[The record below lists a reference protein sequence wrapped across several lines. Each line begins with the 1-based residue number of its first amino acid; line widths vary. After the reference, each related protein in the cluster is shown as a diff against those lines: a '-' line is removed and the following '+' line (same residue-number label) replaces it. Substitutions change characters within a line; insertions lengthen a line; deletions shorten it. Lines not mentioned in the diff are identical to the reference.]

1 MDVEQ
6 AYQQTL
12 DDLFSFVDY
21 SLVRSFRFTESKF
34 DLSRMRRLL
43 VRLGNPQANYPV
55 LHVAGTKG
63 KGSVSALCANALR
76 ASGYRVGMYTSPHLH
91 DYAERI
97 QVDGQSIAH
106 AELVELF
113 AEIRPA
119 VDEIAELTTFE
130 ITTALAFLYFARR
143 GVTVAVVEVGLG
155 GRLDATNVV
164 EPLVSILT
172 TLSYDHMAVLGDT
185 LDKIAAEKAGIIKPA
200 RPVVSAPQKDEA
212 IRVIQKIAAARGA
225 PLTLVGSEY
234 RFAPAAHS
242 LDGQDLSIW
251 RADEQPWMDDYLE
264 GLGRQLW
271 APQRLRIPL
280 LGHHQVENAATAYA
294 ALMVARTQGLKI
306 EVSAIQRGFES
317 VVWPGRFELLR
328 RDPPLLVDSAHNA
341 DSALKLRLALD
352 DYFPGR
358 PVVLLFGA
366 SEDKDVR
373 GMFEALLPRVQ
384 RVIATQAIHPRAM
397 AADNIVEW
405 VHRCGCPA
413 EAVLPLDGALR
424 RALAIAGD
432 EAVVVAAGSLFVAAA
447 AREAWQTLRA
457 DGSLEPV
464 KRSGAG

>member
-1 MDVEQ
+1 VIKMDGEQ

-21 SLVRSFRFTESKF
+21 SLVRSFRFTEGKF

-43 VRLGNPQANYPV
+43 DRLGNPQTSYPV

-63 KGSVSALCANALR
+63 KGSVSALCASALR
-76 ASGYRVGMYTSPHLH
+76 AAGYRVGMYTSPHLH

-97 QVDGQSIAH
+97 QVDGQPIAH
-106 AELVELF
+106 AELVALF

-119 VDEIAELTTFE
+119 VMEIAELTTFE
-130 ITTALAFLYFARR
+130 ITTALGFLYFARH
-143 GVTVAVVEVGLG
+143 GVNVAVVEVGLG

-164 EPLVSILT
+164 DPLVSIIT

-185 LDKIAAEKAGIIKPA
+185 LEKIAAEKAGIIKPG

-212 IRVIQKIAAARGA
+212 LRVIQKTASTCEA
-225 PLTLVGSEY
+225 LLSVVGSEY
-234 RFAPAAHS
+234 RFTAVSHS
-242 LDGQDLSIW
+242 LDGQDLAVW

-264 GLGRQLW
+264 GLGRTLW
-271 APQRLRIPL
+271 APQHLRIPL
-280 LGHHQVENAATAYA
+280 LGHHQVENSATAYA
-294 ALMVARTQGLKI
+294 ALMVARAQGLKI
-306 EVSAIQRGFES
+306 EVSAIQRGFAS

-328 RDPPLLVDSAHNA
+328 RDPPLVIDSAHNA

-373 GMFEALLPRVQ
+373 GMFAALLPRVQ
-384 RVIATQAIHPRAM
+384 RVIATQAVHPRALG
-397 AADNIVEW
+397 AEKIVEW

-413 EAVLPLDGALR
+413 EAVLPLDQALR
-424 RALAIAGD
+424 RALTLAGD

-447 AREAWQTLRA
+447 AREAWQVMQSEA
-457 DGSLEPV
+457 SLEPV
-464 KRSGAG
+464 RPE

>member
-1 MDVEQ
+1 
-6 AYQQTL
+6 
-12 DDLFSFVDY
+12 
-21 SLVRSFRFTESKF
+21 
-34 DLSRMRRLL
+34 
-43 VRLGNPQANYPV
+43 
-55 LHVAGTKG
+55 
-63 KGSVSALCANALR
+63 
-76 ASGYRVGMYTSPHLH
+76 
-91 DYAERI
+91 
-97 QVDGQSIAH
+97 
-106 AELVELF
+106 
-113 AEIRPA
+113 
-119 VDEIAELTTFE
+119 
-130 ITTALAFLYFARR
+130 
-143 GVTVAVVEVGLG
+143 
-155 GRLDATNVV
+155 
-164 EPLVSILT
+164 
-172 TLSYDHMAVLGDT
+172 
-185 LDKIAAEKAGIIKPA
+185 
-200 RPVVSAPQKDEA
+200 
-212 IRVIQKIAAARGA
+212 
-225 PLTLVGSEY
+225 
-234 RFAPAAHS
+234 
-242 LDGQDLSIW
+242 
-251 RADEQPWMDDYLE
+251 
-264 GLGRQLW
+264 
-271 APQRLRIPL
+271 
-280 LGHHQVENAATAYA
+280 
-294 ALMVARTQGLKI
+294 MVARTQGLKI

-457 DGSLEPV
+457 DGSPEPV